1 MNCDELRD
9 HYDLYALGIAEEPE
23 RGEIR
28 VHLNRGCE
36 VCMAQVKR
44 SLGTSAMIGASAPAA
59 EPSSQLR
66 SRILASVGFE
76 NRRAGW
82 LPVWLPIWLPIWLPG
97 WGSVA
102 AIAALCVLAV
112 YLGFTG
118 QQYAQT
124 AARLRSEM
132 REQAAQIAG
141 LTEAFA
147 ILSGPNTAETSFG
160 GVQPKPPQGKVFL
173 NPARG
178 VLLIASNLP
187 PAPASKIY
195 EMWIIPKG
203 AKPVPAGL
211 FQSQAS
217 GRAMHVQPG
226 AVDVAS
232 TAAVAVTLENEAGA
246 DQPTTQPLIVAAVPP
261 APR

>member
-9 HYDLYALGIAEEPE
+9 HYDLYALDIAEGPEP
-23 RGEIR
+23 GEIR
-28 VHLNRGCE
+28 AHLQRGCE
-36 VCMAQVKR
+36 VCMAGMKR
-44 SLGTSAMIGASAPAA
+44 SLETVTLIGAGAPWA

-66 SRILASVGFE
+66 RRILASVGLE
-76 NRRAGW
+76 QPAG
-82 LPVWLPIWLPIWLPG
+82 LPWWAAALA
-97 WGSVA
+97 VA
-102 AIAALCVLAV
+102 ALGVVALYLAA
-112 YLGFTG
+112 GSK
-118 QQYAQT
+118 QYEQT
-124 AARLRSEM
+124 AARLRTEV
-132 REQAAQIAG
+132 REQTAQIAG

-147 ILSGPNTAETSFG
+147 ILSGPNTTEASFG
-160 GVQPKPPQGKVFL
+160 GAQPRPPQGKVFL

-187 PAPASKIY
+187 RTPAHKIY

-211 FQSQAS
+211 FQSQE
-217 GRAMHVQPG
+217 GRAMHVQSG

-232 TAAVAVTLENEAGA
+232 TAAVAVTVENEAGA
-246 DQPTTQPLIVAAVPP
+246 GQPTTQPVIVAALPV

>member
-9 HYDLYALGIAEEPE
+9 HYDLYALDIAEAPE
-23 RGEIR
+23 RDEIR
-28 VHLNRGCE
+28 AHINRGCE
-36 VCMAQVKR
+36 VCMGQVKR
-44 SLGTSAMIGASAPAA
+44 SLETVALIGASAPSA

-66 SRILASVGFE
+66 RRILASVGLE
-76 NRRAGW
+76 ERRAS
-82 LPVWLPIWLPIWLPG
+82 WLPG
-97 WGSVA
+97 WVSA
-102 AIAALCVLAV
+102 LALAALCAVAV
-112 YLGFTG
+112 YFAMGSRE
-118 QQYAQT
+118 YAQT
-124 AARLRSEM
+124 AERLRLEM
-132 REQAAQIAG
+132 RRQTAQISS

-147 ILSGPNTAETSFG
+147 ILSGPNTTEASFG
-160 GVQPKPPQGKVFL
+160 GTQPRPPQGKVFL

-187 PAPASKIY
+187 PTPASKIY
-195 EMWIIPKG
+195 EMWIIPRG

-211 FQSQAS
+211 FQAQEN

-232 TAAVAVTLENEAGA
+232 TAAIAVTVENEAGA
-246 DQPTTQPLIVAAVPP
+246 PQPTTQPLIVAAVPP